1 LDEQRETVK
10 VKALKW
16 QELSGEERYRVVE
29 LARKGQVPLNE
40 LCKTFG
46 VSRQTLYRAMEAAD
60 RASAEALSPK
70 KRGRKPKPASE
81 LRSEELEAS
90 NAGLEEELKHWK
102 TKYQVARTM
111 LDLERKLE
119 RGEPLPGEKGK
130 KRSRRKKGQTPPGGH
145 SRG

>member
-1 LDEQRETVK
+1 MDEPARTLNWK
-10 VKALKW
+10 
-16 QELSGEERYRVVE
+16 ELSGEERYRVVE
-29 LARKGQVPLNE
+29 MARKQEVAVSE

-60 RASAEALSPK
+60 RASAEALEPK

-81 LRSEELEAS
+81 VQTTQLKAGNAELHT
-90 NAGLEEELKHWK
+90 ELKHWK

-111 LDLERKLE
+111 LDLERKLD

-130 KRSRRKKGQTPPGGH
+130 KRKQRKKKGQAAKGGP
-145 SRG
+145 SRR

>member
-1 LDEQRETVK
+1 MDEQSKT
-10 VKALKW
+10 LKW

-29 LARKGQVPLNE
+29 MARKGQVPLSE

-60 RASAEALSPK
+60 RASAEALEPK
-70 KRGRKPKPASE
+70 KRGRKPAAASE
-81 LRSEELEAS
+81 VRTTELEAS
-90 NAGLEEELKHWK
+90 NAGLHKELEHWK
-102 TKYQVARTM
+102 TKYQVARTL

-130 KRSRRKKGQTPPGGH
+130 KRSPRKKG
-145 SRG
+145 

>member
-1 LDEQRETVK
+1 MDEPVRTLQWK
-10 VKALKW
+10 
-16 QELSGEERYRVVE
+16 ELSGEERYRVVE
-29 LARKGQVPLNE
+29 MARKGEVPIGE
-40 LCKTFG
+40 LCRTFG

-60 RASAEALSPK
+60 RASAEALEPK
-70 KRGRKPKPASE
+70 RRGRKPRPASE
-81 LRSEELEAS
+81 VRSTELEAS
-90 NAGLEEELKHWK
+90 NAGLHKELDHWK

-130 KRSRRKKGQTPPGGH
+130 KRKQRKKKSQAQKGGP

>member
-1 LDEQRETVK
+1 MDEQRAKT
-10 VKALKW
+10 LTW

-29 LARKGQVPLNE
+29 MARKGQVAISE
-40 LCKTFG
+40 LCQTFG

-60 RASAEALSPK
+60 RASAAALEPK
-70 KRGRKPKPASE
+70 KRGRKPRPASE
-81 LRSEELEAS
+81 ARSEELAAS
-90 NAGLEEELKHWK
+90 NAGLHEELKHWK

-130 KRSRRKKGQTPPGGH
+130 KRSRRKKGQTPPSG
-145 SRG
+145 R

>member
-1 LDEQRETVK
+1 MKT
-10 VKALKW
+10 LKW

-29 LARKGQVPLNE
+29 MARKGQVPLSE

-60 RASAEALSPK
+60 RASAEALEPK
-70 KRGRKPKPASE
+70 KRGRKPRPANE
-81 LRSEELEAS
+81 VRSEELAAS
-90 NAGLEEELKHWK
+90 NAGLHKELEHWK
-102 TKYQVARTM
+102 TKYQVARTL
-111 LDLERKLE
+111 LDLERKLD

-130 KRSRRKKGQTPPGGH
+130 KRRTPRKKGETPSGDR

>member
-1 LDEQRETVK
+1 MDDRT
-10 VKALKW
+10 KALKW

-29 LARKGQVPLNE
+29 MARKGQVPLSE

-81 LRSEELEAS
+81 VQRAELEES
-90 NAGLEEELKHWK
+90 NAGLHKELDHWK
-102 TKYQVARTM
+102 MKYQVARTL
-111 LDLERKLE
+111 LDLERKLD
-119 RGEPLPGEKGK
+119 RGEPLPGEEGEKRSSRK
-130 KRSRRKKGQTPPGGH
+130 KRKTPPGDRSG
-145 SRG
+145 G